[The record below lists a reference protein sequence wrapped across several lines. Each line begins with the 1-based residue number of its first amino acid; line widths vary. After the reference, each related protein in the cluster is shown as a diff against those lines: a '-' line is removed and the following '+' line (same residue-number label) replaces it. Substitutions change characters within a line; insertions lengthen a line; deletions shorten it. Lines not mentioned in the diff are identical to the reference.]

1 MAAAAGKQYEL
12 LFQLSAALGSNFNS
26 VFKKAIDSQKQ
37 LSDSIK
43 KTNSEQ
49 GKIKEYQ
56 RATQSIND
64 QREKLARLKTEH
76 EQISD
81 KIKTH
86 QKNAE
91 MLRAKIDETG
101 DATGELTAALVKEE
115 SEIEKNTDKLKR
127 NETQMK
133 QCENRIES
141 ESQKLQRAGDAL
153 REAGIDTNNLTAEN
167 ERLQRS
173 YEKLEKAQSNLSNIH
188 QKQAQVKQSIS
199 ETTGALMKTVGA
211 TAAVAGAVYNGP
223 IKTYAEFESEMSTVQ
238 AITRATPENF
248 KRLQEAAEQAGNTT
262 WATAT
267 QSAQAL
273 EYMSLAGWSV
283 DDSISSLDAMLKIA
297 KVSGEDLGAST
308 DLVTDSMSAMG
319 VSVGKMTDYL
329 NVMTKAQSI
338 GNATT
343 TDLMEAI
350 GGSAGAAKQNGISYR
365 ELSTALLVLAN
376 NKVKGTEAGT
386 AMNAMLVRMTSNSKS
401 LAETARLGVDVFDK
415 ETGEFRGL
423 GKVLKDL
430 QNATKDMTQEE
441 KDASMA
447 AIAGT
452 NYYSKFGYLLESVSE
467 SAEGTAGSWDNLT
480 KELKNTDDALDEA
493 YKTMTD
499 NFEGAMTTAKSAV
512 EAVSRELGKAL
523 VPALTDT
530 INNITPYI
538 QKAADFVT
546 EHQEI
551 VQTVAKVAIAIAG
564 MKIGLL
570 GARLAFLNVQKTI
583 LNVREA
589 IQILNILGLTK
600 GFGQFGNV
608 ITGIGS
614 KFLKFGGTIGGFVN
628 KFTGI
633 GNIIASI
640 GAKAATIPG
649 LISGIGG
656 KITTLFP
663 IIGKLSGPLQMIGG
677 IGGKIAGIAVAAAPI
692 VGILIAI
699 AGVMAIVATHSETAR
714 AKIAEI
720 FGPEILTSL
729 DSIWSAFSEIGN
741 HIMGLAGSVASSLQP
756 ATGTLINLVN
766 TIMPA
771 LAAIIQVCVPI
782 VNALA
787 TTFSGV
793 LVAAINTAVGILSG
807 LTTALQGI
815 ITFIT
820 GVFTGNWKQAWEGV
834 KQIFSGI
841 IEAIKSIFTG
851 AMNTIKSVISGIGDA
866 VSGVASKIKGLAT
879 GGGGGGKTPGH
890 AKGSSDTEESFIAG
904 EKGPEL
910 ITGQPH
916 KVVYTADETKNLFA
930 AQQAAK
936 AAMEAKPQA
945 EAIKPQEAPAP
956 TVIPQQGGGTN
967 NNVTVTQTN
976 NITINGDKPDNL
988 EEVLKKNNEALLEEV
1003 DKKLGGD
1010 NDERRTRY
1018 E

>member
-37 LSDSIK
+37 LSESIK
-43 KTNSEQ
+43 KTNDAQ
-49 GKIKEYQ
+49 GKIKTYEK
-56 RATQSIND
+56 ATQSIND
-64 QREKLARLKTEH
+64 QRAKLEKLKIEHTE
-76 EQISD
+76 ISE

-91 MLRAKIDETG
+91 MLRAKITETG
-101 DATGELTAALVKEE
+101 DASGELTAALVKEE

-127 NETQMK
+127 NETQMR

-141 ESQKLQRAGDAL
+141 ESQKLKKAGDAL

-167 ERLQRS
+167 ERLQKS
-173 YEKLEKAQSNLSNIH
+173 YEKLEKAQTNLSNIH

-211 TAAVAGAVYNGP
+211 TAAVAAAVYNGP
-223 IKTYAEFESEMSTVQ
+223 IKTYQGFEEEMSKVRG
-238 AITRATPENF
+238 ITKATPEDF
-248 KRLQEAAEQAGNTT
+248 QKLKTSAQEAGKTT

-267 QSAQAL
+267 ESAQAL

-283 DDSISSLDAMLKIA
+283 NDSVSNLDGMLKIA
-297 KVSGEDLGAST
+297 KITGKDLGPST

-319 VSVGKMTDYL
+319 IEVNDLSHYL
-329 NVMTKAQSI
+329 DVMTKANNVANTS
-338 GNATT
+338 A
-343 TDLMEAI
+343 DALMEAI
-350 GGSAGAAKQNGISYR
+350 LGCGGIAKGNAVNV
-365 ELSTALLVLAN
+365 EDLSTALSVLAN
-376 NKVKGTEAGT
+376 NGTKGSEAGT
-386 AMNAMLVRMTSNSKS
+386 ALNSILTRMTTKEKALKEMAS
-401 LAETARLGVDVFDK
+401 LGVDVFD
-415 ETGEFRGL
+415 EQTGEFRGM
-423 GKVLKDL
+423 GNVLKDVYA
-430 QNATKDMTQEE
+430 ATKDMTTAEQ
-441 KDASMA
+441 DAVLA

-452 NYYSKFGYLLESVSE
+452 NYGTEFRYMLDSVSE
-467 SAEGTAGSWDNLT
+467 AAEGQAGSWDVLNKAMYKSKGAADEMYETMMDNLSGS
-480 KELKNTDDALDEA
+480 
-493 YKTMTD
+493 MT
-499 NFEGAMTTAKSAV
+499 ECKSAI
-512 EAVSRELGKAL
+512 EAVQLALGEAL
-523 VPALTDT
+523 VPTLTKAIRFT
-530 INNITPYI
+530 TPYI
-538 QKAADFVT
+538 QQAAQFIS

-551 VQTVAKVAIAIAG
+551 VQTVAKVAIAMAG
-564 MKIGLL
+564 LKIGLL
-570 GARLAFLNVQKTI
+570 GARLGFLNVQKMI
-583 LNVREA
+583 LNVKEA
-589 IQILNILGLTK
+589 IEILNIFGITK
-600 GFGQFGNV
+600 GFGKFGSV
-608 ITGIGS
+608 VSGIGS
-614 KFLKFGGTIGGFVN
+614 KFIKFGGSIGGLIN
-628 KFTGI
+628 RFTGI
-633 GNIIASI
+633 GNIIAMVTT
-640 GAKAATIPG
+640 KAAAIPG
-649 LISGIGG
+649 LLVGIGG
-656 KITTLFP
+656 KITTMFP
-663 IIGKLSGPLQMIGG
+663 LLGKLAGPLKLIGG

-692 VGILIAI
+692 VGILMAI
-699 AGVMAIVATHSETAR
+699 AGVMAVVATHSETAR

-729 DSIWSAFSEIGN
+729 DSIWNAFSEIGN
-741 HIMGLAGSVASSLQP
+741 HIMSLMPTITASTQP
-756 ATGTLINLVN
+756 LIGVLINLVN

-787 TTFSGV
+787 STLAGV
-793 LVAAINTAVGILSG
+793 LSAAINTAIGVLSG
-807 LTTALQGI
+807 LTTALTGI
-815 ITFIT
+815 INFIT
-820 GVFTGNWKQAWEGV
+820 GVFTGNWRQAWEGV

-841 IEAIKSIFTG
+841 IESIKSLFTG

-866 VSGVASKIKGLAT
+866 VSGVASKIKGLVT
-879 GGGGGGKTPGH
+879 GGGGGKVPGH
-890 AKGSSDTEESFIAG
+890 AKGSSDTEGAFIAG